1 PFALSLRMS
10 SAACRPL
17 RLKET
22 MAAPVFPLC
31 RAMRPQ
37 TWAVR
42 TFATVFSPASDPPVP
57 NTQSIKTSKDGKNR
71 KQVLSPR
78 TTKMTVDQDWM
89 SVYPAAAPFKPSA
102 VPLPIRMGYPVEK
115 GVPMAKEG
123 NLELLKIP
131 NFLHLTPVAIKKHCA
146 ALKDFCTDWP
156 SALDSDE
163 KCEKHFPIEIETASY
178 VSAGPSLHNPKA
190 RVVTLKIKLSNL
202 TLDDHAK
209 KKLIKLVGERYCK
222 KTDLLTITTDRCPLQ
237 RQNYDYAM
245 YLLTVLYHE
254 SWKTEEWEK
263 KKSEEDMEEYVW
275 EKSRSEKNILKTLL
289 QIKASENTAAVTQE
303 ELLGSEEVENY
314 KKSVVALKNEG
325 DTENNLSQYK
335 EAVKKLLNLT

>member
-1 PFALSLRMS
+1 
-10 SAACRPL
+10 
-17 RLKET
+17 
-22 MAAPVFPLC
+22 MAAPVFLLGHGVRPRPWTL
-31 RAMRPQ
+31 RAF
-37 TWAVR
+37 T
-42 TFATVFSPASDPPVP
+42 TVLSPVSDPHVP
-57 NTQSIKTSKDGKNR
+57 NTLKTESNKTSKNGKHK
-71 KQVLSPR
+71 KQVPNPR
-78 TTKMTVDQDWM
+78 TTKMAVDQDWM

-102 VPLPIRMGYPVEK
+102 VPLPIRMGYPLEK

-131 NFLHLTPVAIKKHCA
+131 NFLHLTPVAIKKHCE

-163 KCEKHFPIEIETASY
+163 KCEKYFPIEIETASY
-178 VSAGPSLHNPKA
+178 VSAGPSLYNPKA
-190 RVVTLKIKLSNL
+190 RVVTLKVRLSKLN
-202 TLDDHAK
+202 LDDHAK

-222 KTDLLTITTDRCPLQ
+222 NTDILTITTDRCPLQ

-254 SWKTEEWEK
+254 SWKTEDWEK
-263 KKSEEDMEEYVW
+263 KKTEADMEEYVW
-275 EKSRSEKNILKTLL
+275 ENSRSEKNILKTLL
-289 QIKASENTAAVTQE
+289 QIKASEETAGVTQE
-303 ELLGSEEVENY
+303 EILGSQEVGNY

-335 EAVKKLLNLT
+335 DAVKKLLNLT